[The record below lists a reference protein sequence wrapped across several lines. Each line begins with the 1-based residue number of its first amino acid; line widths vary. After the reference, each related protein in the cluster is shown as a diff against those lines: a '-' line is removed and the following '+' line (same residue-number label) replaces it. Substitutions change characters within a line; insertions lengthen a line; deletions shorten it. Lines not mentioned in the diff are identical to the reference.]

1 MTPSYAD
8 IGMRQAGGPWR
19 LEHVLAL
26 GYAGRTDTS
35 GHVGPAAGPGI
46 TTLRT
51 HVAGMPVHCTT
62 TDGR

>member
-1 MTPSYAD
+1 MC
-8 IGMRQAGGPWR
+8 QAGGPWR